1 MSGFHRGRAC
11 AVCLAALLSPG
22 AGVRAGP
29 TEFLFEPNPVYAATN
44 WEFTTDLR
52 IRAPDRN
59 PGAFQIV
66 LVYEPDVL
74 RILGIEPSPAT
85 PFYSYFHT
93 DSASFS
99 KGYTRIAALQTQDR
113 SDSLDEVVLRVR
125 WAALGSG
132 ARTSDVSVY
141 VEGLVDVQWRAT
153 SGTNTALAVDVRG
166 LDANTNTIPDA
177 WEEKR
182 YGAPTNA
189 APGSDEDGDGYTLE
203 QEYWADTDPRNAD
216 SVPRMGVATAGMDV
230 AVFCDGSRLR
240 RYHFDVQNSLVSGSW
255 SNWFSVQP
263 DGDGTVWLLDH
274 ARDTNRFYR
283 LRVELPVS
291 DSATGSETNEHW
303 TSDEVTDFTA
313 LQPLL
318 YRLHPAN
325 VYSLTA
331 LDQSSSNEFEFCFNL
346 ANGSPAAKT
355 DWAGSMLSFGGSSFD
370 ASANGIVF
378 GLSAAGTT
386 EVKLEVTDT
395 GDRKAIVVLSG
406 LCQQEHNYKVTA
418 SELVD
423 AGGEGFDAAHVKS
436 IALVVDGTVAGWS
449 RASGKVHIGTK
460 GIPGDRT
467 VVLTGT
473 SYNESLLTSL
483 SNFYPV
489 AESGGG
495 NTSTSGPNGVLVF
508 TQLPEENGFKYDY
521 NLKDIDTSFTYVK
534 VTTGYWLNGEFQGY
548 PMDLSAGYTLAARGT
563 PGARVR
569 VSFLD
574 VNGRGGR
581 VALQLKEDFS
591 NYTIDFDTA
600 YTSAHFTRAYVAEI
614 TFIEDWT
621 VGTPQLSDSVQIETP
636 GLDYP

>member
-125 WAALGSG
+125 CAALGSG

-283 LRVELPVS
+283 LRVQLPMS
-291 DSATGSETNEHW
+291 GAASGGETNEHW
-303 TSDEVTDFTA
+303 TSDTVTDFTA
-313 LQPLL
+313 LHPLL
-318 YRLHPAN
+318 YRLHPGGA
-325 VYSLTA
+325 YTLTA
-331 LDQSSSNEFEFCFNL
+331 LDQLSSEQIEFRFNL
-346 ANGSPAAKT
+346 ANGSPKANT
-355 DWAGSMLSFGGSSFD
+355 DWAGSMLWFDGTPFD
-370 ASANGIVF
+370 ASANGIVL

-386 EVKLEVTDT
+386 EVKLEAMDT
-395 GDRKAIVVLSG
+395 GDRKAVVVLGAVSRN
-406 LCQQEHNYKVTA
+406 ERNYKVTA
-418 SELVD
+418 AELLL
-423 AGGEGFDAAHVKS
+423 AGDSGFDPAHLRA
-436 IALVVDGTVAGWS
+436 IAVVIDSTVAGWS
-449 RASGKVHIGTK
+449 RASGSVHVRTK
-460 GIPGDRT
+460 GIPFPQ
-467 VVLTGT
+467 T
-473 SYNESLLTSL
+473 SPFLLSGAAYDTNAL
-483 SNFYPV
+483 SSFGAYYP
-489 AESGGG
+489 AWEAGGG
-495 NTSTSGPNGVLVF
+495 NTSEGSSNGIIVA
-508 TQLPEENGFKYDY
+508 TGMPEARGLRYEYD
-521 NLKDIDTSFTYVK
+521 LTPDAGSFTYVK
-534 VTTGYWLNGEFQGY
+534 IHYGGEFSF
-548 PMDLSAGYTLAARGT
+548 PLPSNYTFAAKGT
-563 PGARVR
+563 AGARMLVKFVDIR
-569 VSFLD
+569 
-574 VNGRGGR
+574 GRGGQVVTLLEGEFR
-581 VALQLKEDFS
+581 NDSIDFS
-591 NYTIDFDTA
+591 TMASRLFDC
-600 YTSAHFTRAYVAEI
+600 SHVSSL
-614 TFIEDWT
+614 TFVEDWT
-621 VGTPQLSDSVQIETP
+621 IGTPFLEDSVQIETP